1 MRRPK
6 GKLICHRQDIERMAL
21 DCPHPSAGEAM
32 PLTMSVDKVHDLS
45 NFSQYNDRSTLVW
58 MMSIQT

>member
-1 MRRPK
+1 
-6 GKLICHRQDIERMAL
+6 MAL